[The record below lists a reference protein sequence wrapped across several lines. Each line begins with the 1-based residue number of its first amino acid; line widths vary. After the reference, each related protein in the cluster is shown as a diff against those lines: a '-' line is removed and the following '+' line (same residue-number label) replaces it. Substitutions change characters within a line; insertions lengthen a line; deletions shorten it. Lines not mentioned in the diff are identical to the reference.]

1 MSNVK
6 SIFCSEFG
14 DLQLF
19 ANDQNKIFIS
29 IESDGYA
36 PSFVVLDKPTAIK
49 LSRVLRAEIAKLD
62 WNE

>member
-6 SIFCSEFG
+6 MLFCSEFG
-14 DLQLF
+14 DLHLF
-19 ANDQNKIFIS
+19 ANDQNQIFIS
-29 IESDGYA
+29 IESDGYP
-36 PSFVVLDKPTAIK
+36 PSFVTLDKKTAIK